1 MPVMRLKWSHK
12 KDLIEIL
19 VSKFSLLILI
29 LLLANNCSL
38 SKKTEFWGK
47 ENSNIENNENIQ
59 TILTKQVREEQEL
72 NPTLQIKVTDENF
85 NKNFNNN
92 QNNIRELY
100 YDGGLEK
107 IGKYNFSKFNDFEFI
122 DVRPIFY
129 NKHIIFS
136 DNKGAIL
143 FYDQNQKLIWKKNF
157 YNKREKKL
165 KPRLNFAIH
174 KNILIVTDDIAKYY
188 AINIETKEVI
198 WSKKNIVPFNSEIKI
213 KDNFFYVVDYKN
225 ILRSFS
231 IINGLEIWN
240 LKTEESLTKSNT
252 KISIVIKD
260 QNIYFNNSIGDI
272 TAVDLESGELVWQLP
287 TQSDNISKNAFN
299 LSNSKLVIDE
309 DAILFSNNKSEFY
322 SIDTATGLINWK
334 NEINSSLRPVV
345 IGKFILTISNK
356 GFFYIVDKKTGNI
369 IRVNDLH
376 QNYKIKKRKKIFT
389 TGFIVAHNKV
399 YLSNDDGKLIVA
411 DLSNGQILNIHKIS
425 RDRILQPYIN
435 NNNLFVI
442 KNGSIIKFN

>member
-260 QNIYFNNSIGDI
+260 QNIYFNNSIGDV

>member
-1 MPVMRLKWSHK
+1 MRLKWIHK

-260 QNIYFNNSIGDI
+260 QNIYFNNSIGDV

>member
-1 MPVMRLKWSHK
+1 MPVMRLKWIHK

-198 WSKKNIVPFNSEIKI
+198 WSKKNIVPFN
-213 KDNFFYVVDYKN
+213 
-225 ILRSFS
+225 
-231 IINGLEIWN
+231 
-240 LKTEESLTKSNT
+240 
-252 KISIVIKD
+252 
-260 QNIYFNNSIGDI
+260 
-272 TAVDLESGELVWQLP
+272 
-287 TQSDNISKNAFN
+287 
-299 LSNSKLVIDE
+299 
-309 DAILFSNNKSEFY
+309 
-322 SIDTATGLINWK
+322 
-334 NEINSSLRPVV
+334 
-345 IGKFILTISNK
+345 
-356 GFFYIVDKKTGNI
+356 
-369 IRVNDLH
+369 
-376 QNYKIKKRKKIFT
+376 
-389 TGFIVAHNKV
+389 
-399 YLSNDDGKLIVA
+399 
-411 DLSNGQILNIHKIS
+411 
-425 RDRILQPYIN
+425 
-435 NNNLFVI
+435 
-442 KNGSIIKFN
+442 